1 MRETVETIAKTAGNG
16 VTVLDMAARKITKT
30 KKKGRPP
37 TNYTKLDPRVRLG
50 FSVSEMVYEGLQRFC
65 REIERREG
73 RRITE
78 NELARRIVNSTMVE
92 WLNRIERGELDI
104 HDQRWRPPC

>member
-1 MRETVETIAKTAGNG
+1 
-16 VTVLDMAARKITKT
+16 MAASKATKT

-37 TNYTKLDPRVRLG
+37 TNYTKLDPRKRVG
-50 FSVSEMVYEGLQRFC
+50 FSVSEVVYEGLEKFC

-78 NELARRIVNSTMVE
+78 NELARRIVNSTMVD
-92 WLNRIERGELDI
+92 WLHRIERGELDI
-104 HDQRWRPPC
+104 RDPRWRPPC